1 MLYYSQL
8 YACHH
13 HHFSLLSWLDLTSFV
28 IIGFS
33 SCKKWKSVP
42 FYVLP
47 DKLLVPLS
55 PSFSVVQNFV
65 MGILPRSLK
74 YKNIHILF
82 FSLLFVLTIDY
93 VNYIIV
99 VCHNIHAFLHMKVKN
114 KVKVNP
120 SYYHTKALQSHFSS
134 SPCLP
139 FNTIFLYQHTT
150 PQQHANQT
158 TTTTA
163 A

>member
-1 MLYYSQL
+1 MYS
-8 YACHH
+8 
-13 HHFSLLSWLDLTSFV
+13 LTSYLCLSLSKF
-28 IIGFS
+28 F
-33 SCKKWKSVP
+33 CCT
-42 FYVLP
+42 
-47 DKLLVPLS
+47 KLCY
-55 PSFSVVQNFV
+55 
-65 MGILPRSLK
+65 GDILPRSLK
-74 YKNIHILF
+74 YKKISSF
-82 FSLLFVLTIDY
+82 FLSLLFVLTIDY

-163 A
+163 AQSSSFLHLLLLSPVINSENLVYQHSNN